1 MNRNS
6 RFSGT
11 GSIHADHSNSSRW
24 ELLQRVLLAS
34 VVVEERCHS
43 LEDVYSCEP
52 DICSADMCAG
62 IAGALVAAVPDE
74 AAAEETVSVATL
86 PTALAEVPP
95 PPPPSPVRPT
105 LRKRRSIVDVVLELE
120 RNSLRNQ
127 YTALRKL
134 HSITETEIV
143 TNTETNTEKT
153 EYADQRRDRKHLSHK
168 QN

>member
-11 GSIHADHSNSSRW
+11 GSHHFDHSNASRW
-24 ELLQRVLLAS
+24 ALLQQVLLAP

-43 LEDVYSCEP
+43 IEDVYSCEP
-52 DICSADMCAG
+52 NICSVDMCAG
-62 IAGALVAAVPDE
+62 IAGGLVAAVPAE
-74 AAAEETVSVATL
+74 VAAEETPAVALL
-86 PTALAEVPP
+86 PPPALDEAPP

-143 TNTETNTEKT
+143 PNTETHTEK
-153 EYADQRRDRKHLSHK
+153 
-168 QN
+168 N